1 MQLTEGQKQE
11 AQDLFQ
17 KGYSTSQVF
26 RHFGAQSIGQK
37 SEVDIEESAIA
48 KAETTPA
55 FKPLANKITGFL
67 GLDRA
72 TETFGDAIA
81 RTRLGAKMTGA
92 DVETNKEFIE
102 ALTGKELAG
111 AVLQTGAVTAGTA
124 LGGPA
129 SMLGKVALGAGLG
142 YGYDV
147 GGDLQKGSSLTE
159 TLTPGLGTIVG
170 AAAPVVAKGLGKV
183 FTGPTTTASADDLAR
198 MAAGDK
204 ARASAQALIPEFNPA
219 RMTSALKERAT
230 GIVVPRK
237 GAEEVMGEILQ
248 GKTKDVAKGLK
259 ALRQVDINDVKTY
272 ADLDTKI
279 KDSITKLSQQ
289 VDAELGKDVTAT
301 PLKNLTSK
309 VTSKG
314 GKTVST
320 NYVDSAMKQLDEL
333 YTTTG
338 DIASKADLDTLIAK
352 ATSQGLTKLEIND
365 LSRIYNQEFGQKA
378 FSKLGDPLTS
388 VNAQMYE
395 NVRKGLKLKA
405 REGMGG
411 TTAKALDSD
420 ISALY
425 NTQKLVQKNVE
436 KVNQLQQ
443 RIQDRGLLEKAGNA
457 ISKTIDI
464 ASGGTIRGLV
474 GGLLPRGAGYKVM
487 NALDLEERLAKNLKV
502 VEAALNNGSDDALIK
517 AMKEVQ
523 KTTPEVFTEES
534 L

>member
-1 MQLTEGQKQE
+1 MLTERQTQE
-11 AQDLFQ
+11 AQDLFS
-17 KGYSTSQVF
+17 KGYTTAEVF

-37 SEVDIEESAIA
+37 SAIEFEESAIEN
-48 KAETTPA
+48 AETKPA
-55 FKPLANKITGFL
+55 LKPISNKITDFL
-67 GLDRA
+67 GLDKA
-72 TETFGDAIA
+72 TDTFGAAIA
-81 RTRLGAKMTGA
+81 RTRLGAKLTGT
-92 DVETNKEFIE
+92 DVEANREFIE
-102 ALTGKELAG
+102 APTGKELAG
-111 AVLQTGAVTAGTA
+111 AALQTGAVVAGTA

-129 SMLGKVALGAGLG
+129 SMVGKAALGAGLG
-142 YGYDV
+142 YAYDV
-147 GGDLQKGSSLTE
+147 GGDLQKDSTIKE
-159 TLTPGLGTIVG
+159 TLTPGMGTVVG
-170 AAAPVVAKGLGKV
+170 AAAPFVAKGLGKV
-183 FTGPTTTASADDLAR
+183 LGGPSTTASADDLVR

-204 ARASAQALIPEFNPA
+204 ARAAAQAQIPEFDPA

-230 GIVVPRK
+230 GILIPKK
-237 GAEEVMGEILQ
+237 GAEEAMGEILQ
-248 GKTKDVAKGLK
+248 GKTKDVAKGMK
-259 ALRQVDINDVKTY
+259 ALRQVDIKDVKTY

-289 VDAELGKDVTAT
+289 VDTELGKDTTVT
-301 PLKNLTSK
+301 PLVDLTSK

-352 ATSQGLTKLEIND
+352 AKSQGLTKLEIND

-411 TTAKALDSD
+411 TAAKALDSD

-443 RIQDRGLLEKAGNA
+443 RIQDRGLLEKAGNV
-457 ISKTIDI
+457 ISKTVDI

-502 VEAALNNGSDDALIK
+502 VEAALNSGTDEAIIK
-517 AMKEVQ
+517 AIKEVQ
-523 KTTPEVFTEES
+523 KTTPGVFSEPT
-534 L
+534 